1 MALGTS
7 KLTAAWNDTDG
18 TSFTTGSITP
28 TANALVVLMI
38 VAHDAESAP
47 EEPSSITGTNWA
59 NGLTWTL
66 QGTSIEVAN
75 GDDGGSA
82 QMSIYTTTAPAVP
95 VAGTVT
101 GTFSATHEK
110 YGWFIVEWTDT
121 TTPTVLQIK
130 EDTELPMGPT
140 QAIAFDAAPDAASGV
155 CILAAQAE
163 NATIGAS
170 PQVGYTDYVRQGDA
184 DVPQWTMAG
193 NYKTSAGDQTLVL
206 DTNSQTDN
214 VGGFAL
220 EIGQSPDDSSPAV
233 ASTGLAGDLG
243 VCLFS
248 GFLGG

>member
-7 KLTAAWNDTDG
+7 KLTAAFTDVDG

-28 TANALVVLMI
+28 TGNALVVMMI
-38 VAHDAESAP
+38 VAHDASSAP

-82 QMSIYTTTAPAVP
+82 QISIYTTTAPAVP
-95 VAGTVT
+95 VAGTIT
-101 GTFSATHEK
+101 GNFSATHEK
-110 YGWFIVEWTDT
+110 FGWFIVEWTDT

-130 EDTELPMGPT
+130 EDVEAPSGASLGITL
-140 QAIAFDAAPDAASGV
+140 DAAPGASSGGCLLAASAEAATLGV
-155 CILAAQAE
+155 
-163 NATIGAS
+163 AS
-170 PQVGYTDYVRQGDA
+170 VYTDYVSASDSDA
-184 DVPQWTMAG
+184 PQWAVG
-193 NYKTSAGDQTLVL
+193 GVYKTSAGDQAVSITS
-206 DTNSQTDN
+206 NAGTDN
-214 VGGFAL
+214 MGGFL
-220 EIGQSPDDSSPAV
+220 MEIGHLPDDGNPAG
-233 ASTGLAGDLG
+233 AAPGLVGDLG